1 MLNKILLVD
10 DDKEFREE
18 FMGCFK
24 EYDII
29 QAADGEEAL
38 KILGKPNEI
47 GLVLLDVKMPGA
59 SGTSVLGRMKA
70 LSPELKI
77 IIVTG
82 FSSKDVAIDA
92 LKSHADDYIEKPFE
106 VDEMREVIERFLG
119 DGSGVAGHGVSE
131 DVAAKIRH
139 VKDFI
144 ERNCCKKITLTDA
157 ARALS
162 LCPKYL
168 SRIFKEAAGTGF
180 SEYRLKVQME
190 KAKELLAAGNH
201 NVNQVSDKLG
211 YQNPESFIRQFKRFA
226 GCTPTEYRAKKG
238 AVKKAK

>member
-18 FMGCFK
+18 FRHCFE
-24 EYDII
+24 EYDIV

-38 KILGKPNEI
+38 RILKKPNEI
-47 GLVLLDVKMPGA
+47 GLVLLDVKMPGL
-59 SGTSVLGRMKA
+59 SGTSVLGRMKTM
-70 LSPELKI
+70 SPELKI

-106 VDEMREVIERFLG
+106 VDKMREAIERFLG
-119 DGSGVAGHGVSE
+119 DGSGASGHGVSE
-131 DVAAKIRH
+131 DAADKIRH

-144 ERNCCKKITLTDA
+144 ERNCCRKITLGDA
-157 ARALS
+157 ARALA

-168 SRIFKEAAGTGF
+168 SRIFKESAGIGF
-180 SEYRLKVQME
+180 SEYRLKVQMN
-190 KAKELLAAGNH
+190 KAKELLVSGEH

-211 YQNPESFIRQFKRFA
+211 YQNSESFIRQFKRFA
-226 GCTPTEYRAKKG
+226 GCTPTKYRKKNGAGKRAK
-238 AVKKAK
+238 